1 MPCSPFILA
10 SASPRRLELLAQIG
24 YKPDEVIPANVDETP
39 LKNELPNDYV
49 LRVANAKALA
59 VYRERA
65 GAVILAS
72 DTAVVAGRRIL
83 PKAEDE
89 ATARACLKA
98 LSGRRHQVLTAVAV
112 MDADGN
118 MQQKQACTRVKFRRL
133 EAWEIE
139 QYIASREWHGKAG
152 GYAIQGLASA
162 FIPWINGSYSSVV
175 GLPLAETSRLLVG
188 AGVKPQM
195 S

>member
-1 MPCSPFILA
+1 MSSPSFILA

-24 YKPDEVIPANVDETP
+24 CKPDEVIPANVDETP
-39 LKNELPNDYV
+39 LKNELPNNYV
-49 LRVANAKALA
+49 LRVAKAKAQA
-59 VYRERA
+59 VHQENA

-98 LSGRRHQVLTAVAV
+98 LSGRRHQVLTAVVV
-112 MDADGN
+112 MGADGKA
-118 MQQKQACTRVKFRRL
+118 QQKQICTRVKFRRL
-133 EAWEIE
+133 EGWEME

-188 AGVKPQM
+188 AGIKPHL

>member
-1 MPCSPFILA
+1 M
-10 SASPRRLELLAQIG
+10 ELLAQIG
-24 YKPDEVIPANVDETP
+24 YKPDAVIPANTDETP

-49 LRVANAKALA
+49 LRVAKAKALA
-59 VYRERA
+59 VHQERA

-89 ATARACLKA
+89 ATARACLKT
-98 LSGRRHQVLTAVAV
+98 LSGRRHQVLTAVV
-112 MDADGN
+112 VLDADGT

-133 EAWEIE
+133 ERWETE
-139 QYIASREWHGKAG
+139 QYIASGEWHGKAG

-162 FIPWINGSYSSVV
+162 FIPWINGSYSAVV

-188 AGVKPQM
+188 AGVKPLL